1 MRAIFLIFWSLML
14 FSSCQKEE
22 NEFIGT
28 WKVGITFINNSQ
40 KALDDCERKEIVIFT
55 EKNFISQSYKTEKDG
70 TCLLEKIEV
79 PYKISEGKL
88 IFSLGETVHR
98 LPIKHLGDFIE
109 ITSTLE
115 DGRKLVKKLQK
126 TIILFF

>member
-28 WKVGITFINNSQ
+28 WKVGITFIDNSQ

-70 TCLLEKIEV
+70 TCLLEKIEA

-115 DGRKLVKKLQK
+115 DGRKLVKSYKKQ
-126 TIILFF
+126 